1 MGTVYAR
8 LISWFDAEGW
18 PLDRHDDES
27 WFRSAFAGTS
37 ATIGIVAQVREDLE
51 IALLYSVPPLRVP
64 EDRRV
69 EVAQY
74 LTRAN
79 YGLLIGNFE
88 LDMDDGEVRYKTAID
103 VENAELS
110 DALIAG
116 MVRANCA
123 TTDRY
128 FPGLVAIVHGGA
140 TASEAIVRVE
150 GPEALGEA

>member
-1 MGTVYAR
+1 MATVYHH
-8 LISWFDAEGW
+8 LVQWFESEGW

-37 ATIGIVAQVREDLE
+37 ATIGLVGQVREDLE
-51 IALLYSVPPLRVP
+51 IALLYSVPPVRVP
-64 EDRRV
+64 EERRV
-69 EVAQY
+69 EVAKF

-103 VENAELS
+103 VENSELTP
-110 DALIAG
+110 ALIAG
-116 MVRANCA
+116 LVRANCA

-140 TASEAIVRVE
+140 TAIEAIVRVE
-150 GPEALGEA
+150 GPETVGEA

>member
-1 MGTVYAR
+1 MATVYDR
-8 LISWFDAEGW
+8 LIKWFEDEGW

-37 ATIGIVAQVREDLE
+37 ATIGLVGQAREDLD

-64 EDRRV
+64 EEKRN
-69 EVAQY
+69 EVAIF

-88 LDMDDGEVRYKTAID
+88 LDMDDGEVRYKTSID
-103 VENAELS
+103 VEDDELS
-110 DALIAG
+110 AALIAG
-116 MVRANCA
+116 LVRANCA

-128 FPGLVAIVHGGA
+128 FTGLVAIVHGGA
-140 TASEAIVRVE
+140 TAIEALVRVE
-150 GPEALGEA
+150 GPESVGEA